1 MKMQRLI
8 DFFVLM
14 VVIDLADLLV
24 RFFLA
29 GLGAETGAAAFGI
42 AGGIALW
49 TKLGALL
56 LTWRNLP
63 FRATK
68 GTTLAVGKVLILSLF
83 WPMVVGHP
91 SLSWVRDKS
100 KN

>member
-8 DFFVLM
+8 DFMVLM
-14 VVIDLADLLV
+14 VVIDVADLLV
-24 RFFLA
+24 RFLLA
-29 GLGAETGAAAFGI
+29 GLGVETGAAVSGI
-42 AGGIALW
+42 IGGIALW

-63 FRATK
+63 FRTTN
-68 GTTLAVGKVLILSLF
+68 GTTLAVGKFLILSLF
-83 WPMVVGHP
+83 WPMSVGHP
-91 SLSWVRDKS
+91 SLSWAHDKS

>member
-8 DFFVLM
+8 DFIVLM

-42 AGGIALW
+42 AGGIISIPIAGSLKVLVEEYLENNRKIRTESDKPL
-49 TKLGALL
+49 TKLV
-56 LTWRNLP
+56 
-63 FRATK
+63 K
-68 GTTLAVGKVLILSLF
+68 KLSGDS
-83 WPMVVGHP
+83 V
-91 SLSWVRDKS
+91 S
-100 KN
+100 